1 MMYAFLMMAM
11 TLLGGIVRLAQAL
24 RLSVPLLYG
33 ALERE
38 GVQKQEL
45 AEALDMTAMTLSRRR
60 KSPLDFTLGE
70 LQKAC
75 RKLHI
80 PIEDL
85 RAAITL

>member
-1 MMYAFLMMAM
+1 MPRVTYLE
-11 TLLGGIVRLAQAL
+11 TKNPTEDKIVT
-24 RLSVPLLYG
+24 LLYG

>member
-1 MMYAFLMMAM
+1 MPRVTYLD
-11 TLLGGIVRLAQAL
+11 TKNPTEDKIVT
-24 RLSVPLLYG
+24 LLYG

-45 AEALDMTAMTLSRRR
+45 AEALDMTAMTLSRRK

>member
-1 MMYAFLMMAM
+1 MPRVTYLN
-11 TLLGGIVRLAQAL
+11 TKNPTEDKIVA
-24 RLSVPLLYG
+24 LLYG

-38 GVQKQEL
+38 GVQKREF
-45 AEALDMTAMTLSRRR
+45 AETLDMTAMTLSRRR
-60 KSPLDFTLGE
+60 KSPLDFTLGD

>member
-1 MMYAFLMMAM
+1 MPRVPYLN
-11 TLLGGIVRLAQAL
+11 TKNPTEDKIVT
-24 RLSVPLLYG
+24 LLYG

>member
-1 MMYAFLMMAM
+1 MPRVPYLN
-11 TLLGGIVRLAQAL
+11 TKNPTEDKIVT
-24 RLSVPLLYG
+24 LLYG
-33 ALERE
+33 AMETE
-38 GVQKQEL
+38 GLQKRDV
-45 AEALDMTAMTLSRRR
+45 ASALGMTTATLLRRK

>member
-1 MMYAFLMMAM
+1 MPRVPYLN
-11 TLLGGIVRLAQAL
+11 TKNPTEDKIVT
-24 RLSVPLLYG
+24 LLYG

-45 AEALDMTAMTLSRRR
+45 AEALGMNPHTLLCRR

>member
-1 MMYAFLMMAM
+1 MPRVKYLSPANS
-11 TLLGGIVRLAQAL
+11 TERKIVE
-24 RLSVPLLYG
+24 LLYG
-33 ALERE
+33 AMERE
-38 GVQKQEL
+38 GVQKQDM
-45 AEALDMTAMTLSRRR
+45 ATAMDMTTRTLLRR
-60 KSPLDFTLGE
+60 KKNPLDFTLGE

>member
-1 MMYAFLMMAM
+1 MPRVTYLN
-11 TLLGGIVRLAQAL
+11 TKNPTEDKIVA
-24 RLSVPLLYG
+24 LLYG

-38 GVQKQEL
+38 GVQKREL
-45 AEALDMTAMTLSRRR
+45 ANALDMTAMTLSRRR

>member
-1 MMYAFLMMAM
+1 MPRVTYLNTKNPAEDK
-11 TLLGGIVRLAQAL
+11 IVA
-24 RLSVPLLYG
+24 LLYG

-45 AEALDMTAMTLSRRR
+45 ANALDMTAMTLSRRR

>member
-1 MMYAFLMMAM
+1 MPRVTY
-11 TLLGGIVRLAQAL
+11 LGTKNPTEDKIVT
-24 RLSVPLLYG
+24 LLYG
-33 ALERE
+33 AMETE
-38 GVQKQEL
+38 GVQKQNV
-45 AEALDMTAMTLSRRR
+45 AAALGMTTATLLRR
-60 KSPLDFTLGE
+60 KKNPLDFTLGE

>member
-1 MMYAFLMMAM
+1 MPRVTYLN
-11 TLLGGIVRLAQAL
+11 TKNPTEDKIVT
-24 RLSVPLLYG
+24 LLYG

-45 AEALDMTAMTLSRRR
+45 AEALGMKPHTLLRRR

-70 LQKAC
+70 LQMAC

-80 PIEDL
+80 SIEDL

>member
-1 MMYAFLMMAM
+1 MPRVKYLS
-11 TLLGGIVRLAQAL
+11 TVNQTEQKIVT
-24 RLSVPLLYG
+24 LLYG
-33 ALERE
+33 AMETE
-38 GVQKQEL
+38 GVQKRDV
-45 AEALDMTAMTLSRRR
+45 AAALGMTTATLLRRR

>member
-1 MMYAFLMMAM
+1 MPRVTYLD
-11 TLLGGIVRLAQAL
+11 TKNPTEDRIVT
-24 RLSVPLLYG
+24 LLYG

-45 AEALDMTAMTLSRRR
+45 AEALGMKPHTLLRRR

-75 RKLHI
+75 RTLHI
-80 PIEDL
+80 PIDDL
-85 RAAITL
+85 RSAITL

>member
-1 MMYAFLMMAM
+1 MPRVNPFGVNS
-11 TLLGGIVRLAQAL
+11 TEQKIVT
-24 RLSVPLLYG
+24 LLYG
-33 ALERE
+33 AMETE
-38 GVQKQEL
+38 GLQKRDV
-45 AEALDMTAMTLSRRR
+45 ASALGMTTATLLRR
-60 KSPLDFTLGE
+60 KKAPLDFTLGE

>member
-1 MMYAFLMMAM
+1 MPRVKP
-11 TLLGGIVRLAQAL
+11 LGVNPTEQK
-24 RLSVPLLYG
+24 VVELLYG
-33 ALERE
+33 AMERE
-38 GVQKQEL
+38 GLQRRDV
-45 AEALDMTAMTLSRRR
+45 AAALGMTTATLLRRR

-80 PIEDL
+80 PIEDF